1 MHIKEAAQAV
11 GCTCRAIKFY
21 EEKGLLSPVARQ
33 ANGYRD
39 YTQEDLRRL
48 HEIQAYRKL
57 GIGVE
62 DIRRLLGCED
72 SALLQS
78 ILEKKRNDLREREQE
93 LRALE
98 DFLSTRDAQTLDEAI
113 DFDTLAQAIRAQLP
127 GPFGRYLAA
136 HFAPYLRV
144 QIATQEQRE
153 AYAQVLAFWDDPG
166 LRLPLLF
173 RLSMLLTA
181 EPDADQA
188 DRLAAQ
194 MDAQL
199 KAILSPDDAAYARI
213 REQTRIA
220 VERRERLPFRL
231 SPVELAKRQ
240 MMRQLKD
247 CGYYD
252 IFLPALER
260 LSPPYGAYR
269 DALRSLNDR
278 LCRDLS
284 LYYDADFHLRRKP
297 AGPA

>member
-1 MHIKEAAQAV
+1 MRIKEAAQAV
-11 GCTCRAIKFY
+11 GCTCRAIKLY
-21 EEKGLLSPVARQ
+21 EEKGLLPAVARQ

-39 YTQEDLRRL
+39 YTAEDVRRL

-57 GIGVE
+57 GVGLE
-62 DIRRLLGCED
+62 DIRSLLD
-72 SALLQS
+72 STDDSLLRA
-78 ILEKKRNDLREREQE
+78 ILEKKRGELHEREQE

-98 DFLSTRDAQTLDEAI
+98 DFIAVRDAPALDEAI

-144 QIATQEQRE
+144 RITTLEQRE

-173 RLSMLLTA
+173 RLSMRLTA
-181 EPDADQA
+181 TPDSAQA
-188 DRLAAQ
+188 ERMAAG
-194 MDAQL
+194 MDEQI
-199 KAILSPDDAAYARI
+199 KAMLQPDEAAYARI

-231 SPVELAKRQ
+231 SPVELAKRR

-252 IFLPALER
+252 VFLPALER
-260 LSPPYGAYR
+260 LSPPYRAYR
-269 DALRSLNDR
+269 SALRSLNDR

-284 LYYDADFHLRRKP
+284 LYYDSDFRLRRRK
-297 AGPA
+297 AG

>member
-1 MHIKEAAQAV
+1 MRIKEAAQAV

-21 EEKGLLSPVARQ
+21 EEKGLLPAVARQ
-33 ANGYRD
+33 ENGYRD

-62 DIRRLLGCED
+62 DIRRLLSSDDDG
-72 SALLQS
+72 LLQG
-78 ILEKKRNDLREREQE
+78 ILEKKRGELLDREQE

-98 DFLSTRDAQTLDEAI
+98 NFLSTHDAQALDEAI
-113 DFDTLAQAIRAQLP
+113 DFDTLSQAIRAQLP
-127 GPFGRYLAA
+127 GLFGRYLAA

-144 QIATQEQRE
+144 RITTQEQRK
-153 AYAQVLAFWDDPG
+153 AYAQVLAFWDHPDV
-166 LRLPLLF
+166 RLPLLL
-173 RLSMLLTA
+173 RLSLLLTA
-181 EPDADQA
+181 VPNDAQA
-188 DRLAAQ
+188 ERMATK
-194 MDAQL
+194 MDAQI
-199 KAILSPDDAAYARI
+199 KAMLSPDESTYARI

-231 SPVELAKRQ
+231 SPIGLAKRQ
-240 MMRQLKD
+240 TMRRLKN

-252 IFLPALER
+252 VFLPALER
-260 LSPPYGAYR
+260 LSPPYRSYR

-284 LYYDADFHLRRKP
+284 LYYDADFHLRRKLP
-297 AGPA
+297 

>member
-21 EEKGLLSPVARQ
+21 EEKGLLPAVARQ
-33 ANGYRD
+33 ENGYRD

-57 GIGVE
+57 GISVE
-62 DIRRLLGCED
+62 DIRRVLHSDDDGLLRE
-72 SALLQS
+72 
-78 ILEKKRNDLREREQE
+78 ILEKKRNELHDREQE

-98 DFLSTRDAQTLDEAI
+98 DFLSERDAQVLDEAI
-113 DFDTLAQAIRAQLP
+113 DFDSIAQAICTQLP
-127 GPFGRYLAA
+127 GLFGRYLAA

-144 QIATQEQRE
+144 RITTQEQRE

-166 LRLPLLF
+166 LRLPLLL

-181 EPDADQA
+181 APDAAQA
-188 DRLAAQ
+188 ERMAAG

-199 KAILSPDDAAYARI
+199 QAMLNPDEAAYARI

-220 VERRERLPFRL
+220 VERRECLPFRL

-240 MMRQLKD
+240 TMRRLKD

-252 IFLPALER
+252 VFLPALER
-260 LSPPYGAYR
+260 LSPPYKAYR

-278 LCRDLS
+278 LCLDLS

-297 AGPA
+297 AKTG

>member
-21 EEKGLLSPVARQ
+21 EEKGLLPAVARQ

-39 YTQEDLRRL
+39 YTVEDVRRL

-57 GIGVE
+57 GIGLE
-62 DIRRLLGCED
+62 DIRRLLNSNDD
-72 SALLQS
+72 SLLRA
-78 ILEKKRNDLREREQE
+78 ILEKKRGELHEREQE

-98 DFLSTRDAQTLDEAI
+98 DFIAVRDAQALDEAI
-113 DFDTLAQAIRAQLP
+113 DFDTLSQAIRTQLP

-144 QIATQEQRE
+144 RITTQEQRE
-153 AYAQVLAFWDDPG
+153 AYAQVLAFWDAPS

-173 RLSMLLTA
+173 RLSMRLTA
-181 EPDADQA
+181 APDSAQA
-188 DRLAAQ
+188 ERMAAG
-194 MDAQL
+194 MDKQI
-199 KAILSPDDAAYARI
+199 KAMLQPDEAAYARI

-220 VERRERLPFRL
+220 IERRERLFPIG
-231 SPVELAKRQ
+231 LAKRR
-240 MMRQLKD
+240 MMRQLKN

-252 IFLPALER
+252 VFLPALER
-260 LSPPYGAYR
+260 LSPPYRAYR
-269 DALRSLNDR
+269 DALRCLNDR

-284 LYYDADFHLRRKP
+284 LYYDSDFHLRRRK
-297 AGPA
+297 AG

>member
-62 DIRRLLGCED
+62 DIRRLLGGED
-72 SALLQS
+72 SALLQD
-78 ILEKKRNDLREREQE
+78 ILEKKRNELLERKQE
-93 LRALE
+93 LRAFE
-98 DFLSTRDAQTLDEAI
+98 DFLSTRDAQALDEAI
-113 DFDTLAQAIRAQLP
+113 DYDTLAQAIHAQLP
-127 GPFGRYLAA
+127 GLFGRYLAA

-144 QIATQEQRE
+144 RITTQEQRE

-181 EPDADQA
+181 VPDAGQA

-199 KAILSPDDAAYARI
+199 KAMLSPDESAYSRI

-220 VERRERLPFRL
+220 VARRESLPFSL

-240 MMRQLKD
+240 MMRRLKD

-260 LSPPYGAYR
+260 LSPPYRAYR

-284 LYYDADFHLRRKP
+284 LYYDADFHLRRKMT
-297 AGPA
+297 GPA

>member
-1 MHIKEAAQAV
+1 MRIKEAAQAV

-21 EEKGLLSPVARQ
+21 EEKGLLPAVARQ
-33 ANGYRD
+33 ENGYRD

-62 DIRRLLGCED
+62 DIRRLLEGNDD
-72 SALLQS
+72 SQLRA
-78 ILEKKRNDLREREQE
+78 ILEKKRGELHEREQE
-93 LRALE
+93 LQALE
-98 DFLSTRDAQTLDEAI
+98 AFLASRDAQALDEAI
-113 DFDTLAQAIRAQLP
+113 DFETLAQAIRAQLP

-144 QIATQEQRE
+144 RIATQEQRE

-166 LRLPLLF
+166 LRLPLLL
-173 RLSMLLTA
+173 RLSMHLIA
-181 EPDADQA
+181 EPDDGQA
-188 DRLAAQ
+188 ERMAAQ

-199 KAILSPDDAAYARI
+199 RAMLNPDEAAYARI

-220 VERRERLPFRL
+220 VKRRERLPFRL
-231 SPVELAKRQ
+231 SPIELAKRRT
-240 MMRQLKD
+240 MRRLKD

-252 IFLPALER
+252 VFLPALER
-260 LSPPYGAYR
+260 LSPPYRAYR

-284 LYYDADFHLRRKP
+284 LYYEADFHLRQRP
-297 AGPA
+297 SGTA

>member
-1 MHIKEAAQAV
+1 MRIKEAAQAV

-21 EEKGLLSPVARQ
+21 EEKGLLPAVTRQ
-33 ANGYRD
+33 ENGYRD

-62 DIRRLLGCED
+62 DIRRLLESGDNC
-72 SALLQS
+72 LLHA
-78 ILEKKRNDLREREQE
+78 ILEKKRGELHEREQE
-93 LRALE
+93 LHALE
-98 DFLSTRDAQTLDEAI
+98 DFLASRDAQTLDEAI

-127 GPFGRYLAA
+127 GLFGRYLAA

-144 QIATQEQRE
+144 RIATQEQRE

-166 LRLPLLF
+166 LRLPLLL
-173 RLSMLLTA
+173 RLSMHLTA
-181 EPDADQA
+181 EADDGQA
-188 DRLAAQ
+188 ERMAAQ
-194 MDAQL
+194 MDAHL
-199 KAILSPDDAAYARI
+199 KAMLSPDEAAYARI

-231 SPVELAKRQ
+231 SPIGLAKRQ
-240 MMRQLKD
+240 TMRRLKN

-252 IFLPALER
+252 VFLPALER
-260 LSPPYGAYR
+260 LSPPYRAYR

-284 LYYDADFHLRRKP
+284 LYYDADFHLRRKLP
-297 AGPA
+297 